1 METQREMLETLELIW
16 IKVTSIWD
24 RYIERKQEMER
35 DKQKTLIRDH
45 ERERLR
51 EHIAISRQSLNRAT
65 QDLDY
70 ASPDYVE
77 SAVIQLQSAVER
89 HDSLIR
95 EYKDTFSSTS
105 S

>member
-1 METQREMLETLELIW
+1 MRSQRRTMGETLELIG

-35 DKQKTLIRDH
+35 DKQETLIREH

-51 EHIAISRQSLNRAT
+51 EHIAIARQSLNRAQ
-65 QDLDY
+65 QDFNY

-77 SAVIQLQSAVER
+77 SAVIQLQSATER

-95 EYKDTFSSTS
+95 EYKATFC
-105 S
+105 